1 MLIFGREAIGI
12 GSHRGSAPGFD
23 PQAAAHMGDREHAV
37 QGMTGFCC
45 SVCDPQGLRSFPSSK
60 ALQHHTRTAHQ
71 LTLCTTC
78 LEVLPPSS
86 RPSIHSSAVE
96 QSVLIAVCLIPPG

>member
-1 MLIFGREAIGI
+1 MTNR
-12 GSHRGSAPGFD
+12 
-23 PQAAAHMGDREHAV
+23 QHAV

-60 ALQHHTRTAHQ
+60 ALQHHARTAHQ

-78 LEVLPPSS
+78 LEVLPCNHPCKQASKAY
-86 RPSIHSSAVE
+86 AVLC
-96 QSVLIAVCLIPPG
+96 V